1 MNDENNEVGSVD
13 TTYNWDDRNDDWW
26 GDYTN
31 FENLVL
37 TCGAQGGRPE
47 PTFIWYIENNQVNID
62 SGIYVHLVVLD
73 VPDES
78 GFRAASL
85 GAAGEDEVLKV
96 GVVAPPI
103 IVPVVPVVGGV
114 NAAHLIVL
122 VIHDVV
128 GASVVS
134 PDLKLVLVGL

>member
-1 MNDENNEVGSVD
+1 MCPI
-13 TTYNWDDRNDDWW
+13 TK
-26 GDYTN
+26 
-31 FENLVL
+31 
-37 TCGAQGGRPE
+37 
-47 PTFIWYIENNQVNID
+47 
-62 SGIYVHLVVLD
+62 GIYVHLVVLD